1 VDVTAHLITGAFVA
15 AGVAKGNAHGVSIA
29 TAVFVGAMA
38 PDFDAVL
45 YPMGPSLYWRYH
57 RVYTHT
63 LLGLVI
69 LSGATAS
76 VMQSLGAPLAFWVL
90 FSSAFLGSLVHLFLD
105 TLTGY
110 PLRPLAPF
118 SNRDYA
124 LGLLPFDDPFT
135 KGTGLVGF
143 GLITWW
149 PSRYAPFLTVAGI
162 FAILG
167 RALYQLSLLKEASW
181 GENREE
187 EG

>member
-1 VDVTAHLITGAFVA
+1 MDVTAHLITGAFVA
-15 AGVAKGNAHGVSIA
+15 AGVAKGSANGVSIA
-29 TAVFVGAMA
+29 TAVFVGAVA

-45 YPMGPSLYWRYH
+45 YPMGPGLYWRYH

-63 LLGLVI
+63 LLGIVI

-105 TLTGY
+105 TLTSY

-135 KGTGLVGF
+135 KGTGLVGL
-143 GLITWW
+143 GLISWW
-149 PSRYAPFLTVAGI
+149 PSRYAPFITILGI
-162 FAILG
+162 FTLLG